1 MEVEERRKRARSVR
15 RAGRATARRG
25 PAWNWDIEIAAAIA
39 MVARDPRYRV
49 ALCARARTGRVL
61 AALAATASSSAS
73 AGVVLERRIRPGG
86 SWDVVVRAA

>member
-1 MEVEERRKRARSVR
+1 MDLEERRNRPRSVR
-15 RAGRATARRG
+15 GAGRATARRD

-49 ALCARARTGRVL
+49 VVSARARSGR
-61 AALAATASSSAS
+61 ALAKLDAAAAS

-86 SWDVVVRAA
+86 AWDVVVRAG

>member
-1 MEVEERRKRARSVR
+1 MRG
-15 RAGRATARRG
+15 AGRATARRG
-25 PAWNWDIEIAAAIA
+25 PAWKWDMEIAAAIA

-61 AALAATASSSAS
+61 AELDAAAAS

-86 SWDVVVRAA
+86 TWDVVVRAA

>member
-1 MEVEERRKRARSVR
+1 MDLEVRRKRARAVR
-15 RAGRATARRG
+15 GAGRATARRG

-49 ALCARARTGRVL
+49 ALCARARTGRML
-61 AALAATASSSAS
+61 AELDAAAAS

>member
-15 RAGRATARRG
+15 GAGRATARRG

-61 AALAATASSSAS
+61 AELDAVAAS

>member
-1 MEVEERRKRARSVR
+1 MEVEERRKRARAVR
-15 RAGRATARRG
+15 GAGRATARRG

-49 ALCARARTGRVL
+49 ALCARARTGRML
-61 AALAATASSSAS
+61 AELDAAAAS

>member
-1 MEVEERRKRARSVR
+1 MDVEERRKRARSVR
-15 RAGRATARRG
+15 GAGRATARRG

-61 AALAATASSSAS
+61 AELDAVAAS

>member
-1 MEVEERRKRARSVR
+1 MDVEVR
-15 RAGRATARRG
+15 RNRPRPVRGAGRATARRG

-61 AALAATASSSAS
+61 AELDAAAASV
-73 AGVVLERRIRPGG
+73 GVVLERRIRPGG
-86 SWDVVVRAA
+86 RWDVVVRAA

>member
-15 RAGRATARRG
+15 GARRATARRG

-49 ALCARARTGRVL
+49 ALCARARTGRML
-61 AALAATASSSAS
+61 AELDAAAAS

>member
-49 ALCARARTGRVL
+49 ALCACAPAGH
-61 AALAATASSSAS
+61 ALAKLDAAAAS
-73 AGVVLERRIRPGG
+73 AGIVLERRIRSGG
-86 SWDVVVRAA
+86 GWDVVVRAA

>member
-15 RAGRATARRG
+15 GAGRATARRG

-61 AALAATASSSAS
+61 AELDAAAAS
-73 AGVVLERRIRPGG
+73 AGVVLERRIRSGG
-86 SWDVVVRAA
+86 VWDVVVRAA

>member
-15 RAGRATARRG
+15 GAGRATARRG

-39 MVARDPRYRV
+39 MVSRDPRYRV

-61 AALAATASSSAS
+61 AELDAVAAS

>member
-1 MEVEERRKRARSVR
+1 MDLKERRSGPRSVHG
-15 RAGRATARRG
+15 AGRPTARFG
-25 PAWNWDIEIAAAIA
+25 PAWDWDVEVAAAIA

-49 ALCARARTGRVL
+49 ALCARARTGRLL
-61 AALAATASSSAS
+61 AELDAVAAS

>member
-1 MEVEERRKRARSVR
+1 MDLEVR
-15 RAGRATARRG
+15 RNRPRPVRGAGRATARRG
-25 PAWNWDIEIAAAIA
+25 PAWDWELEIAAAIA

-61 AALAATASSSAS
+61 AELDAAAAS

>member
-25 PAWNWDIEIAAAIA
+25 PAWNWNIEIAAAIA
-39 MVARDPRYRV
+39 MVSCDPRYRV

-61 AALAATASSSAS
+61 AELDAVAAS

>member
-1 MEVEERRKRARSVR
+1 MDLEVR
-15 RAGRATARRG
+15 RNRPRPVRGAGRATARRG
-25 PAWNWDIEIAAAIA
+25 PAWNWDIEIAVAIA

-61 AALAATASSSAS
+61 AELDAVAAS

-86 SWDVVVRAA
+86 GWDVEVRAA